1 MYTNVD
7 CDTIAVNLV
16 VSDGDLE
23 TEWKAAI
30 DENMYLVQP
39 AVDELNE
46 LFGDK

>member
-7 CDTIAVNLV
+7 CDVIAVNLI

-23 TEWKAAI
+23 TEWKAAVA
-30 DENMYLVQP
+30 ENMYLAQP

-46 LFGDK
+46 LFGGK